1 MLVRKTMVASL
12 WNSQFGGAWVIN
24 CMGIQPRF
32 CLRQKIK
39 HNGDTNWSEDTRNSA
54 AYAFYSSLP
63 VQIAGQINFEVKVT
77 VADCEELGIL
87 RV

>member
-12 WNSQFGGAWVIN
+12 WNSQLGGAWVIN

-54 AYAFYSSLP
+54 AYAFYSTLP
-63 VQIAGQINFEVKVT
+63 VQIAGQINFEVANCK
-77 VADCEELGIL
+77 ELGIP